1 MYLVKIVSTS
11 ALIPIVMRMKHKI
24 IHILL
29 KYTQNQFCYKYITTV
44 IKTKFLQASV
54 THKNIV
60 GFY

>member
-11 ALIPIVMRMKHKI
+11 ALTPIVV
-24 IHILL
+24 HILL